1 MSHFAVMVVGKDV
14 EEQLEKYDENL
25 VYDEYDAEVRDY
37 RIDSFKR
44 FCKREKGIEVGDS
57 IDEAYTYY
65 GQEYNGNEW
74 FKKDDGKWYEKTT
87 YNPHSKWDW
96 YVIGGRFSGDF
107 FTHLTEEGKK
117 VISYENYGE
126 PGVFN
131 NDVGVDSIEKKY
143 IDFAKIRE
151 EAAEN
156 ARDYYRY
163 IASLFDDGVIPKIE
177 ITFNRLKEMY
187 PNKSI
192 EEIREIYFAQSALK
206 KVEKAKE
213 KGRKGENRLGF
224 FFSLEDYQC
233 TEDEYAESAYK
244 KALVPFALVKDGE
257 WYERGEIGWFGCVS
271 NEMEADKWNDFV
283 NKTIEELDENE
294 ILTIVDCHI

>member
-1 MSHFAVMVVGKDV
+1 MSHFAVMVVGKDI

-25 VYDEYDAEVRDY
+25 VYDEYDAEVIDY
-37 RIDSFKR
+37 RIDAFKR
-44 FCKREKGIEVGDS
+44 FCKHKKGIEVGDS
-57 IDEAYTYY
+57 IDEAYANY
-65 GQEYNGNEW
+65 GQEFNGNEW
-74 FKKDDGKWYEKTT
+74 FKKDDGKWYEKAT

-117 VISYENYGE
+117 VISDENYGE

-143 IDFAKIRE
+143 IDFDKIRE

-163 IASLFDDGVIPKIE
+163 VASLFDDGVIPKVE
-177 ITFNRLKEMY
+177 ITFNRLQEMY

-192 EEIREIYFAQSALK
+192 KEIREIYFAQSALK

-213 KGRKGENRLGF
+213 KDRKGENRLGF

-257 WYERGEIGWFGCVS
+257 WYDRGEMGWFGCVS